1 MGDKKKK
8 GKDQTSPDKKWEFDE
23 EVTAVFENMLERS
36 IPQYE
41 LMRQLIFS
49 VGQKFVTQGSD
60 ILDLGCSKGD
70 SMADFVAHFGACNRF
85 IGVEVSKP
93 MLEASKKRFANLIDL
108 NMVNILDLDLRKEFP
123 NVVASLILS
132 ILTIQFTPI
141 EYRQNIMEKV
151 YDSLAPGGAFI
162 FVEKILGNSAVIDAI
177 LVDLYYGMK
186 SENDYTKEQIQRKK
200 ASLEGVLV
208 PMTAKAN
215 EDLLRTAG
223 FVKVDCFWR
232 CLNFAGWVAIK

>member
-1 MGDKKKK
+1 MGPKDKVN
-8 GKDQTSPDKKWEFDE
+8 PDKKWEFDE

-41 LMRQLIFS
+41 LMRKLVFEIGS
-49 VGQKFVTQGSD
+49 RFVTQGSD

-70 SMADFVAHFGACNRF
+70 SMAEFVANFGAHNRF
-85 IGVEVSKP
+85 HGVEVSKP
-93 MLEASKKRFANLIDL
+93 MLEASKKRFENLI
-108 NMVNILDLDLRKEFP
+108 NIGMVNILDLDLRREFP
-123 NVVASLILS
+123 NVITSLVLS
-132 ILTIQFTPI
+132 VLTIQFTPI
-141 EYRQNIMEKV
+141 EYRQNIIQKV
-151 YDSLAPGGAFI
+151 YNSLQPGGAFV
-162 FVEKILGNSAVIDAI
+162 FVEKILGNSADVDGL
-177 LVDLYYGMK
+177 LVELYYDMK
-186 SENDYTKEQIQRKK
+186 SDNDYTEEQIQRKK

-215 EDLLRTAG
+215 EDMLKMAG

>member
-1 MGDKKKK
+1 MGTGKKKDK
-8 GKDQTSPDKKWEFDE
+8 IKPEKKWEFDE

-41 LMRQLIFS
+41 LMRQLVFGI
-49 VGQKFVTQGSD
+49 GKRFVTQGSD

-108 NMVNILDLDLRKEFP
+108 NMVNIMDLDLRKDFP
-123 NVVASLILS
+123 KVVSSLILS
-132 ILTIQFTPI
+132 VLTIQFTPI
-141 EYRQNIMEKV
+141 EYRQNIIQKI
-151 YDSLAPGGAFI
+151 YDSLDVGGAFV
-162 FVEKILGNSAVIDAI
+162 FVEKILGNSAEVDE
-177 LVDLYYGMK
+177 LFVDLYYGMK
-186 SENDYTKEQIQRKK
+186 SDNDYTKEQIQRKK

-215 EDLLRTAG
+215 EDMLRMAG

-232 CLNFAGWVAIK
+232 CLNFAGWVAIKS